1 MKNKEESY
9 KIESFIQT
17 YNSPNGK
24 KKRMVI
30 RLYKITKELIQSEWI
45 DIKKREINEN

>member
-9 KIESFIQT
+9 KIESFVQT
-17 YNSPNGK
+17 SVSGRK
-24 KKRMVI
+24 TMVI
-30 RLYKITKELIQSEWI
+30 KLYKITKELIQSEWI